1 MKISCGRFVAMMR
14 DTIAK
19 LNWTLDRFRLNWDRS
34 DCLGSQFNENELV
47 REAVAARKDKE
58 HRVEQMAIWSDVS
71 GLVSSKPAPLYR
83 FLRRKNCDSLAAPLR
98 WRWMPGAKPS
108 GNDQCPRP
116 RRRRKTTGPTDAGG
130 AAATTTAIP
139 TNDLVMVHR
148 RRSGSFLV
156 MDVRVQ
162 VDVGGPSISFFL

>member
-58 HRVEQMAIWSDVS
+58 HRVEQMAVWSDVL

-83 FLRRKNCDSLAAPLR
+83 FLRRKNSLCTLALALDARREAVWKRPMSPSAPT
-98 WRWMPGAKPS
+98 KE
-108 GNDQCPRP
+108 DD
-116 RRRRKTTGPTDAGG
+116 GP
-130 AAATTTAIP
+130 
-139 TNDLVMVHR
+139 H
-148 RRSGSFLV
+148 
-156 MDVRVQ
+156 
-162 VDVGGPSISFFL
+162 